1 MEKLVTKLDTNLGAA
16 LREQLDSNFQKI
28 QNGVDGQSDA
38 LNKRIQDM
46 LGDVP
51 LQDQNEV
58 TQARIDANGKQ
69 YQTMKGRLDSDQLS
83 AETALEEERKTGL
96 EVQEARENNQNI
108 TYPNLKQ
115 RLDSQE
121 NDLTKSMNE
130 KIAQISANPETF
142 SNVNDLKNKYPNG
155 KAGLFV
161 TADTGHKYIWSN
173 NTWTDAGV
181 YQGIGISDAQKADI
195 VQSAL
200 DYNSYI
206 AGADLIN
213 GSVNNISP
221 YRVAN
226 TDTTATFMQNTLG
239 KNWARFSGSKKKY
252 IGGIVDVDLTGSNN
266 YRIWQDMAVDFLVHN
281 NASQA
286 LPLTIIINAY
296 DADNK
301 FVGSVNP
308 VLNGARNIK
317 NTFISSNQTK
327 KVNVTLPSF
336 YNMFPNNYAALSKV
350 SFNFVYAG
358 DDLDVDFMITEL
370 NLNAT
375 NYAVNSATTL
385 QKNNKIAINN
395 FLNQDDFVKNG
406 DFNVDTE
413 LPIYAN
419 SGVETISYL
428 SNINGKNWVNVV
440 AKDNSKSGKGF
451 AFDYDVSDADT
462 RWRANQKAI
471 VSTNIIKRATNTPLH
486 LSVYVYVYDAN
497 NVTLASYTPFLSLAK
512 NTNMVDGVETLI
524 KFKIPKLSELS
535 AVPAKVR
542 VLVVS
547 DVASEELDILVGS
560 VSVRANGI
568 TPLATNVLSDEERQN
583 IQSFIDNDS
592 YVKGGKLITRD
603 TGAYSIATGKE
614 TINVESIGGK
624 NWVHY
629 VATDSQTPYKGFQT
643 YWRLDGE
650 YQERLTKPVK
660 VIFDVQNNQ
669 PNQLLFTLNLF
680 DEDNKR
686 VGIYTPTVLG
696 SNNVY
701 HADLVLPAPN
711 DIIVVG
717 AKTPVRAVLTFNDPV
732 AANVVDF
739 FISGLEIYPAPS
751 TIANRTSIPEINITG
766 DVSAMTKDV
775 SCKVRLEYAFTN
787 GEKTQMYADIAWQGN
802 SSTAYPKKN
811 YKIKL
816 YEASDF
822 AKKKKFTPFADMRK
836 SSKFVLK
843 ANWIDSTH
851 ARNLVNSALV
861 ADMTATR
868 DYIPS
873 GLIGAEN
880 FAQVNGHPVNVYING
895 AYMGL
900 YTFNTTKSSNL
911 FNMQGDKANE
921 ISISAEVWSDATLF
935 KTNTAAL
942 DETKDFSVNA
952 PDNVTDDT
960 RTSVNRLLTF
970 VNSSSDTDFVQNI
983 NEYIDLSSMI
993 DYFIFANVSQ
1003 DTDGMGKNATYY
1015 TYDGKV
1021 WSAVMY
1027 DLDSTWGLKWSG
1039 DALVPYDEN
1048 AISFRNNKLFNR
1060 ISNLFK
1066 EQIKSRYK
1074 ELRVSVLRN
1083 DVIINKFNQ
1092 FINEI
1097 GEENYAKEQTRWPN
1111 LPSLKLTDE
1120 QQIREAVVQRLQA
1133 VDKQMDIL

>member
-1 MEKLVTKLDTNLGAA
+1 MMEKLKTNELSLG
-16 LREQLDSNFQKI
+16 LNQTFRNDLVDNFEKI
-28 QNGVDGQSDA
+28 QKCVDGQADS
-38 LNKRIQDM
+38 LNKQILDM
-46 LGDVP
+46 LGNVAP
-51 LQDQNEV
+51 QDQNEV
-58 TQARIDANGKQ
+58 TQARIDANGKS
-69 YQTMKGRLDSDQLS
+69 YDTLKGREDATQAT
-83 AETALEEERKTGL
+83 AETALSEERDISV
-96 EVQEARENNQNI
+96 EVQNARTNSSSQ
-108 TYPNLKQ
+108 TYPTLKQ

-161 TADTGHKYIWSN
+161 VADTGHKYIWSN

-200 DYNSYI
+200 DNNSYI

-226 TDTTATFMQNTLG
+226 PDTTATFMKNTLG

-301 FVGSVNP
+301 FIGSVNL

-336 YNMFPNNYAALSKV
+336 YNMFPNNYDALSKV

-413 LPIYAN
+413 LPIYGN
-419 SGVETISYL
+419 TGVETISYL
-428 SNINGKNWVNVV
+428 SNINGKNWINIVS
-440 AKDNSKSGKGF
+440 KDNGKSGKGF
-451 AFDYDVSDADT
+451 AFDYDVAGADT
-462 RWRANQKAI
+462 RWRANQEAI
-471 VSTNIIKRATNTPLH
+471 VSTNVIKRATNTPLH
-486 LSVYVYVYDAN
+486 LSVHVYVYDAN
-497 NVTLASYTPFLSLAK
+497 NVTLASYTPFLSRAK
-512 NTNMVDGVETLI
+512 NTNMADDVEMLI

-560 VSVRANGI
+560 VSVRANSV

-583 IQSFIDNDS
+583 IQSFIDDDS

-614 TINVESIGGK
+614 TINVESIDGK

-629 VATDSQTPYKGFQT
+629 VATDSKTPYKGFQT
-643 YWRLDGE
+643 DWRLDGE
-650 YQERLTKPVK
+650 YQERLTKPVQ
-660 VIFDVQNNQ
+660 VIFNVINNQ
-669 PNQLLFTLNLF
+669 PNQLLFTLSLF
-680 DEDNKR
+680 DENNKR
-686 VGIYTPTVLG
+686 VGVYTPTVLG

-701 HADLVLPAPN
+701 NADLVLPAPN

-717 AKTPVRAVLTFNDPV
+717 AKAPVRAVLTFNDPV
-732 AANVVDF
+732 ATNVVDF
-739 FISGLEIYPAPS
+739 FMSGLEIYPAPS

-766 DVSAMTKDV
+766 DVAAMTKDV

-787 GEKTQMYADIAWQGN
+787 GEKTRMYADIAWQGS

-816 YEASDF
+816 YEAPDF
-822 AKKKKFTPFADMRK
+822 FFC
-836 SSKFVLK
+836 
-843 ANWIDSTH
+843 
-851 ARNLVNSALV
+851 
-861 ADMTATR
+861 
-868 DYIPS
+868 
-873 GLIGAEN
+873 
-880 FAQVNGHPVNVYING
+880 
-895 AYMGL
+895 
-900 YTFNTTKSSNL
+900 
-911 FNMQGDKANE
+911 
-921 ISISAEVWSDATLF
+921 
-935 KTNTAAL
+935 
-942 DETKDFSVNA
+942 
-952 PDNVTDDT
+952 
-960 RTSVNRLLTF
+960 
-970 VNSSSDTDFVQNI
+970 
-983 NEYIDLSSMI
+983 
-993 DYFIFANVSQ
+993 
-1003 DTDGMGKNATYY
+1003 
-1015 TYDGKV
+1015 
-1021 WSAVMY
+1021 
-1027 DLDSTWGLKWSG
+1027 
-1039 DALVPYDEN
+1039 
-1048 AISFRNNKLFNR
+1048 
-1060 ISNLFK
+1060 
-1066 EQIKSRYK
+1066 
-1074 ELRVSVLRN
+1074 
-1083 DVIINKFNQ
+1083 
-1092 FINEI
+1092 
-1097 GEENYAKEQTRWPN
+1097 
-1111 LPSLKLTDE
+1111 
-1120 QQIREAVVQRLQA
+1120 
-1133 VDKQMDIL
+1133 